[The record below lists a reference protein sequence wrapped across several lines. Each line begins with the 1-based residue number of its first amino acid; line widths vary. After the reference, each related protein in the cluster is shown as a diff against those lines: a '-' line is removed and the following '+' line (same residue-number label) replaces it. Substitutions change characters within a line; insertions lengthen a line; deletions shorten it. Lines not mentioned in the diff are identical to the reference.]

1 MKPLQLDDIM
11 CLAIPAKVVEI
22 VDDDTL
28 RVDFGGVKREI
39 KSTLLDPKP
48 VLNDYVLVHIG
59 YAMAIVEEEDALE
72 TLRLLAEIESY
83 NVNVENFSKT
93 E

>member
-1 MKPLQLDDIM
+1 M

-22 VDDDTL
+22 IDDDTL
-28 RVDFGGVKREI
+28 RVDFGGVKREV

-48 VLNDYVLVHIG
+48 QINDYVLVHIG

-72 TLRLLAEIESY
+72 TLKLLAEIESF
-83 NVNVENFSKT
+83 NVNVENFSAPK
-93 E
+93 